1 MARGAASA
9 KQTDSSDSEPVSV
22 VLPTDLKVKVEAE
35 AQRRGLRLSP
45 TVRALLQERVE
56 EIEDAAHLH
65 TAEAFQRE
73 QALATWEEMKAG
85 DLAEVTGEQIDAEF
99 DRALRAIRPQRSR

>member
-1 MARGAASA
+1 VARRATSTKQAAPEESG
-9 KQTDSSDSEPVSV
+9 PVSV
-22 VLPTDLKVKVEAE
+22 VLPIDLKVKVEAE

-56 EIEDAAHLH
+56 EIEDGDRLRAAE
-65 TAEAFQRE
+65 TFQRE

-99 DRALRAIRPQRSR
+99 DQALRATSPQRSR